1 MYWDKTNECMPREQ
15 LAELQSRRL
24 IETVQRVYH
33 NVPYYRQRMQE
44 LGIMP
49 EDIKELVT

>member
-24 IETVQRVYH
+24 IEMQRVYH

-44 LGIMP
+44 SESCLRI
-49 EDIKELVT
+49 